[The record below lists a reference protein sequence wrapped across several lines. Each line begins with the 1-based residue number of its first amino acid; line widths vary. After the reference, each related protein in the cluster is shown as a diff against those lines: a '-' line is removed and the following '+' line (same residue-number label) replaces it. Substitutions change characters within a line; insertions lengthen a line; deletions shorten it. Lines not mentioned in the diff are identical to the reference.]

1 METAPVAENA
11 VGHIAHG
18 NGGLRCVFCTIS
30 TMEMVVFFGGGG
42 LVDKK
47 KQQICLLGI
56 GLRATQTQV
65 PAVADGNIYIYSPH
79 SAFQTSWWAQ
89 STNCQKVI

>member
-47 KQQICLLGI
+47 K
-56 GLRATQTQV
+56 T
-65 PAVADGNIYIYSPH
+65 
-79 SAFQTSWWAQ
+79 
-89 STNCQKVI
+89 TNLFTWHRIACYPDAGTRSCRR